1 MEHTILL
8 VEDEAIIAI
17 AEEMTLRRNGYEVL
31 IAKTGEQA
39 VEVASESN
47 AIDLVLMDID
57 LGQGMTGTE
66 AAQTILKR
74 RSLPL
79 VFLSS
84 HTEPEIVDLTEGIT
98 SYGYIVKNSGETVL
112 LASIRM
118 AYRLFE
124 AHRTVSEQNRQIAE
138 SNRELRRTNDELRW
152 WDHIMHDVV
161 EYDPSAI
168 AILDDG
174 LRFMYVSSRW
184 KRDYGLPD
192 EEMIGRHHYEVFPEI
207 PQRWREVHRRALAG
221 EVLRAEEDRFTRPD
235 GSVDEVRWE
244 CRPWYRSNGSIGGI
258 ILYTEVLT
266 RQRRIARELR
276 ESEKRFRTIMDAME
290 DVVFTVDAQGRHTG
304 VYGRWLDKY
313 GFSSADYL
321 GKTFAEVL
329 GAELARIH
337 EQALAKALRGT
348 FTIYDWSVPSPAG
361 ETHFQTS
368 LSPIKDDDGA
378 VDGAVGVG
386 RDISDLVRARQE
398 LLRASELEAAIVTAS
413 PFPIIGIDPDGFV
426 TSWNP
431 AAEAIFGWSREEVL
445 GRLLPTVPRH
455 DDDTFAAL
463 RQRVLAGEVITA
475 ARLTRITRDGTLL
488 SLTLSAAPIRDP
500 DGRVVGIVGF
510 MVPT

>member
-1 MEHTILL
+1 MGREHTILL
-8 VEDEAIIAI
+8 VEDEAIIAM
-17 AEEMTLRRNGYEVL
+17 AEEMTLRRNGYDVL
-31 IAKTGEQA
+31 VVRTGEQA

-47 AIDLVLMDID
+47 TIDLVLMDID
-57 LGQGMTGTE
+57 LGRGMSGTE
-66 AAQTILKR
+66 AAQTILNR

-118 AYRLFE
+118 AYRLYE

-138 SNRELRRTNDELRW
+138 SNRELRRINDELRW
-152 WDHIMHDVV
+152 WDRIMHDVV
-161 EYDPSAI
+161 EHDPSAI

-174 LRFMYVSSRW
+174 LRFLYVSSRW
-184 KRDYGLPD
+184 KRDYGRPD

-221 EVLRAEEDRFTRPD
+221 EVLRADEDRFVRPD
-235 GSVDEVRWE
+235 GTVDEVRWE
-244 CRPWYRSNGSIGGI
+244 CRPWRRSNGSIGGI

-266 RQRRIARELR
+266 QQRRIARELR
-276 ESEKRFRTIMDAME
+276 ESETRFRTIMDAME
-290 DVVFTVDAQGRHTG
+290 DVVFTVDARGRHTG

-313 GFSSADYL
+313 GCSSEDYV

-329 GAELARIH
+329 GADAARVH
-337 EQALAKALRGT
+337 E
-348 FTIYDWSVPSPAG
+348 
-361 ETHFQTS
+361 
-368 LSPIKDDDGA
+368 
-378 VDGAVGVG
+378 
-386 RDISDLVRARQE
+386 QE

-413 PFPIIGIDPDGFV
+413 PFPIVGIDPDGRV

-431 AAEAIFGWSREEVL
+431 AAEALFGWSREEVL
-445 GRLLPTVPRH
+445 GRFLPTVPGH
-455 DDDTFAAL
+455 DGDTFAAL
-463 RQRVLAGEVITA
+463 RQRVLAGEIVSA
-475 ARLTRITRDGTLL
+475 AELTRVTRDGTPL

-510 MVPT
+510 MVPA